1 MSIVTSFDGGTYKPK
16 PKPFSWSY
24 SKLKNFEACPKRHY
38 NVDII
43 KSFKEE
49 EGEAL
54 QWGNAVHKALAARC
68 GPSEVALPKHMS
80 GYEKWCARVTSPGN
94 DPGTPTILVEQQL
107 AIDEDFGPTKWFDS
121 DAKKA
126 GLALPWYRGI
136 ADVLKFNSI
145 GTAALAIDWK
155 TGKIIDDAPQLA
167 LLAACIFA
175 HHPKVQKVRS
185 EFIWLKED
193 ASTRQDLARAE
204 MAPIWSGLWPRIEN
218 LKHAYETLDY
228 PAKPG
233 FLCRRYCPVTSC
245 PHHGEE

>member
-1 MSIVTSFDGGTYKPK
+1 MSITSFDGTEYKPK
-16 PKPFSWSY
+16 PKPFAWSY
-24 SKLKNFEACPKRHY
+24 SKLKNFEVCPKRHY

-54 QWGNAVHKALAARC
+54 QWGNMVHKALAARC
-68 GPSEVALPKHMS
+68 GAGVALPHTMQ
-80 GYEKWCARVTSPGN
+80 GYEKWCERVTYGSN
-94 DPGTPTILVEQQL
+94 VTILTEQQL
-107 AIDEDFGPTKWFDS
+107 AIDEDFAATKWFDS
-121 DAKKA
+121 DAKRA

-136 ADVLKFNSI
+136 ADVLKIS
-145 GTAALAIDWK
+145 GKVALAIDWK
-155 TGKIIDDAPQLA
+155 TGKVIDDAPQLA

-175 HHPKVQKVRS
+175 HHPQVMKVRS

-193 ASTRQDLARAE
+193 ASTRNDFERAA
-204 MAPIWSGLWPRIEN
+204 MAGIWRGLWPRIEA
-218 LKHAYETLDY
+218 LKHAHETSNY
-228 PAKPG
+228 PPKPG